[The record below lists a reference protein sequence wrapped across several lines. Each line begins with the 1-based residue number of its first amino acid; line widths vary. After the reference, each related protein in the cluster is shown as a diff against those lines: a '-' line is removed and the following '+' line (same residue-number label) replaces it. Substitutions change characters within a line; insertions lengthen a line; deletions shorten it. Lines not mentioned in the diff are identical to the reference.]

1 MKNMIFQA
9 MSITDFT
16 VKNTMQYECKKRSKK
31 YTQKGRATLA
41 LAFVLKLKLW
51 PKTHLLLT

>member
-16 VKNTMQYECKKRSKK
+16 VKNTMQYESKK
-31 YTQKGRATLA
+31 YTQKERATLA

-51 PKTHLLLT
+51 PKAKTHLLLT